1 MASGNI
7 LGGLLGGLATGKA
20 VKDARDDRKQT
31 ATSLE
36 ELNQRVGR
44 GEMGPDFVGPI
55 RPLGSRSKGG
65 PINKTG
71 LYLLHKHE
79 EVIPADEVKKRKS
92 ARKTSR
98 SSGRR

>member
-1 MASGNI
+1 MPAGDI
-7 LGGLLGGLATGKA
+7 LGGLLGGIAAGKA
-20 VKDARDDRKQT
+20 VKDQRDDRKQV

-44 GEMGPDFVGPI
+44 GQMGPDFVGPI

-65 PINKTG
+65 PIRKTG
-71 LYLLHKHE
+71 FYLLHKNE
-79 EVIPADEVKKRKS
+79 EVVSAADVKKRKS

-98 SSGRR
+98 TSGRR